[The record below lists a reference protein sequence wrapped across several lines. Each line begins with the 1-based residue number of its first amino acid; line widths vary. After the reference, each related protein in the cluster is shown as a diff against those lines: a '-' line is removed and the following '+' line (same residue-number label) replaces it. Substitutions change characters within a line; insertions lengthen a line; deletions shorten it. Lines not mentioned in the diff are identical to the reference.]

1 MSGAIEAIDADRAAL
16 LDISRGL
23 TDELW
28 QAPSGCAGWRVQ
40 DLVAHLANLFWL
52 VVDPTVLP
60 DTAGLPTET
69 AQELAVQARRDWSAA
84 DVLADYEAVS
94 KTGLDRLA
102 GLAGLDGELSF
113 GDLGTYQL
121 AVLPSA
127 YSFDHYTHIRADLFA
142 PRGPLTG
149 EPPPSDE
156 LRLGSALD
164 WVEAA
169 LPQQN
174 AAAADACTLE
184 IHVTGTVSGGTVS
197 GGTVSGGTGSA
208 SPGARLIRFGHGQA
222 TATISSDGPALVR
235 WITQRGSW
243 AELDVEAAGDAAA
256 LAAARTLKVF

>member
-1 MSGAIEAIDADRAAL
+1 MSEAIEAINADRTAL
-16 LDISRGL
+16 LDIARGL
-23 TDELW
+23 TAEQW

-40 DLVAHLANLFWL
+40 DVVAHLGNLFWL
-52 VVDPTVLP
+52 VVDPATLP
-60 DTAGLPTET
+60 DTAGLPTEA
-69 AQELAVQARRDWSAA
+69 AQEAAVEARRDWSAA
-84 DVLADYEAVS
+84 EVLADYETVS
-94 KTGLDRLA
+94 KTALDRLSE
-102 GLAGLDGELSF
+102 LAGLDGELPL
-113 GDLGTYQL
+113 GDLGTYRL
-121 AVLPSA
+121 AMLPSA

-174 AAAADACTLE
+174 AAAAGACTLE
-184 IHVTGTVSGGTVS
+184 IHVS
-197 GGTVSGGTGSA
+197 GTVSGGTGSGGRGSA
-208 SPGARLIRFGHGQA
+208 STGSASTGARLIRFGHGQA

-235 WITQRGSW
+235 WITQRGTW
-243 AELDVEAAGDAAA
+243 AELGVEVAGDAAA